1 MAIDAPR
8 EWRSLLSAILRENEP
23 FRVKLSAEGGGI
35 RLFAFPL
42 NASGTLIGEEWRCGD
57 DRPVTPAIRLD
68 GNCFEVRLGSLPDAV
83 QSVSFALSLEE
94 GFLTQHQ
101 ALILQD
107 GEKLRFTPESADLK
121 GLNAL
126 VSLLIY
132 RKNGWRVRC
141 VGMGFSGGAKAL
153 FGHHGAAM
161 PAPVKRP
168 PMPVQSAPAA
178 PAAPKRPAAPV
189 QTTPAPIPPKRPPVP
204 APAAPVRQASV
215 PGAAPREQAA
225 VRESAQPVLLAPYA
239 MLQRIHRY
247 LRGPAEVWAYGTD
260 CVCMG
265 VLRPDGPA
273 PQPPRMAAFPN
284 LYSAM
289 KKVAA
294 AHPEGCRVTVLTQG
308 GIGQSRQLIALMRET
323 PRIRWDLAAAGG
335 VGYGALPALPQRLPN
350 VTFRQETD
358 GAPGG

>member
-68 GNCFEVRLGSLPDAV
+68 GNCFEVRLDSLPNTV

-141 VGMGFSGGAKAL
+141 VGMGFSGGVKAL

-161 PAPVKRP
+161 PA
-168 PMPVQSAPAA
+168 AP
-178 PAAPKRPAAPV
+178 RAPV
-189 QTTPAPIPPKRPPVP
+189 PPERPPVP
-204 APAAPVRQASV
+204 AQTAPPAASVRQASV
-215 PGAAPREQAA
+215 PVPVPRGQAA
-225 VRESAQPVLLAPYA
+225 VRESAQPVLLVPCT
-239 MLQRIHRY
+239 MLQRIHRH

-265 VLRPDGPA
+265 VLGPDGPA

-294 AHPEGCRVTVLTQG
+294 GHPEGCRVTVLTQG
-308 GIGQSRQLIALMRET
+308 GIGQSRQLIALMREKQQ
-323 PRIRWDLAAAGG
+323 IRWDLVAAGG

-358 GAPGG
+358 GTPGG

>member
-23 FRVKLSAEGGGI
+23 FRVKLGAEGGGI
-35 RLFAFPL
+35 RLFAFPM
-42 NASGTLIGEEWRCGD
+42 NAAGALIGEEWRCGE

-68 GNCFEVRLGSLPDAV
+68 GNCFEVRLDSLPDAV

-101 ALILQD
+101 AVILQD

-153 FGHHGAAM
+153 FEHHGAAM

-178 PAAPKRPAAPV
+178 PAAPKRP
-189 QTTPAPIPPKRPPVP
+189 PVP
-204 APAAPVRQASV
+204 TPAAPVRQASV
-215 PGAAPREQAA
+215 PGTAPREQAA
-225 VRESAQPVLLAPYA
+225 VRESAQPVLLAPCT
-239 MLQRIHRY
+239 MLQRIHRN
-247 LRGPAEVWAYGTD
+247 LRGAAEVWAYGTD

-294 AHPEGCRVTVLTQG
+294 AHPEGCRVTVLTRG
-308 GIGQSRQLIALMRET
+308 GVGQSRQLIALMRET
-323 PRIRWDLAAAGG
+323 PQIRWDLVAAGG